1 MEKKGGTRSIKKI
14 KSRKLL
20 GKKLKFKYFKNTAKN
35 RAKAIGNALK
45 AHEIEESYMRFLKLF
60 EKLFKLIMNDTRLNK
75 IKDKI
80 SNKLDPNILT
90 KIKNVSSD
98 IYDSLSIS
106 SKMNENNSMNIIDLY
121 YKILHDLRIMN
132 DDDRL
137 NQSMRSNVSMVQSLI
152 ADDLIERFN
161 L

>member
-1 MEKKGGTRSIKKI
+1 
-14 KSRKLL
+14 
-20 GKKLKFKYFKNTAKN
+20 
-35 RAKAIGNALK
+35 
-45 AHEIEESYMRFLKLF
+45 
-60 EKLFKLIMNDTRLNK
+60 MNDTRLNK

-161 L
+161 LEKKNVRNNNNGLGGITKKIGNLMLEKNKNNVGNTNKRVDALEEMLEKLLKL